1 MATSSGSGLSLETD
15 SLTAVHW
22 VGVVLA
28 LISGVIHLVLG
39 ISIGS
44 QFGFA
49 GLGGAFVLA
58 GLGFFG
64 AVVLLLVDYR
74 RRLVYAVGV
83 PFVGIQIVVWLWSQV
98 INSNRPL
105 GTPDYVDKAAQVI
118 LVVILLYLLA
128 TEE

>member
-22 VGVVLA
+22 VG
-28 LISGVIHLVLG
+28 I
-39 ISIGS
+39 
-44 QFGFA
+44 
-49 GLGGAFVLA
+49 VLA